1 MLCVLLWSDA
11 RPTGRLRCWQVKC
24 RQPKTGKQKVL
35 HYYKDNPL
43 YPSRIISV
51 FIYNGTRY
59 TGSPICHALKLLYGV
74 HSAVGANQPAVSQKI
89 LGKTRKMY
97 WEEERERG
105 ERGGGV
111 EAYSVPVKHS
121 SSSTRSIITPLIC
134 RHCRNQVSK
143 IQSIV
148 KPTCCK
154 SIQWLCNVHCDVK
167 STWSIVTAMNCRHC
181 WENKAHKWK

>member
-1 MLCVLLWSDA
+1 METIVPYKDMLCVLLWSDA

-105 ERGGGV
+105 ERGGGGRGLLSPCQTFV
-111 EAYSVPVKHS
+111 
-121 SSSTRSIITPLIC
+121 II
-134 RHCRNQVSK
+134 NK
-143 IQSIV
+143 IHHHASHLSALP
-148 KPTCCK
+148 KP
-154 SIQWLCNVHCDVK
+154 S
-167 STWSIVTAMNCRHC
+167 
-181 WENKAHKWK
+181 